1 MKFLWK
7 RSENSRLAVLT
18 MVVLLLLWEGGV
30 RFFGVREF
38 LLPPPSKVF
47 TEFMAQ
53 PGFLLLQSLDT
64 LQTTLAGFALAVLL
78 GVGAAIGIVYSRFL
92 DRTLYALMVAL
103 NAVPKVALAPLFVI
117 WLGTGSAP
125 KIAIAMLIA
134 IFPILID
141 TVLGLKSIDPE
152 MLNMARA
159 NQASRSKVLWKVRFP
174 NALPSIF
181 AGMKVGISFA
191 LVGTIVGEFVAGE
204 TGLGHVIL
212 VAQGSFNTPTV
223 FVALA
228 LLCILGVILFKALEI
243 AEERMLPWHASQ
255 RGKPAAEPTP
265 AAQPDKQLRVLA
277 EAKR

>member
-1 MKFLWK
+1 MKSLWK
-7 RSENSRLAVLT
+7 RAEDSRLAILT
-18 MVVLLLLWEGGV
+18 MLVILVLWEGGV
-30 RFFGVREF
+30 RWFAVREF
-38 LLPPPSKVF
+38 LLPAPSKIF
-47 TEFMAQ
+47 AEFMAQ
-53 PGFLLLQSLDT
+53 PGFLLMQTLDT
-64 LQTTLAGFALAVLL
+64 LQTTMAGFVLAVVL

-92 DRTLYALMVAL
+92 DRTLYSLMVAL

-159 NQASRSKVLWKVRFP
+159 NQASRSKVLWKIRFP

-191 LVGTIVGEFVAGE
+191 LVGTIVGEFVAGGS
-204 TGLGHVIL
+204 GLGYVIL
-212 VAQGSFNTPTV
+212 VAQGSFDTPTV

-228 LLCILGVILFKALEI
+228 LLCILGVILFKGLEI
-243 AEERMLPWHASQ
+243 VEEHLLPWHASQ
-255 RGKPAAEPTP
+255 RGKPNAESPS
-265 AAQPDKQLRVLA
+265 AAQQDKQMPMLA
-277 EAKR
+277 EVKR

>member
-1 MKFLWK
+1 MKLLWK
-7 RSENSRLAVLT
+7 RTENSRLAVLT
-18 MVVLLLLWEGGV
+18 MVVILLLWEGGV

-38 LLPPPSKVF
+38 LLPTPSKIF
-47 TEFMAQ
+47 TEFMDQ

-64 LQTTLAGFALAVLL
+64 LQTTMAGFALAVLL

-159 NQASRSKVLWKVRFP
+159 NQASRSKVLWKIRFP

-228 LLCILGVILFKALEI
+228 LLCILGVILFKALEL

-255 RGKPAAEPTP
+255 RGKPGVEPTP
-265 AAQPDKQLRVLA
+265 ATQPDNKLRLLA
-277 EAKR
+277 EAER